1 MARTQQKP
9 ASPQHAEVIHLLE
22 TVEQSLLS
30 QDFDTYANLIS
41 LPLVV
46 TTRKARFVYTERA
59 HLHRN
64 FTTWQRTIRTLKAT
78 RLEQRLQSVAQI
90 GTKGLIVD
98 YDTLVL
104 SGKRNVL
111 PRFKNLMFLNQTR
124 HGLRIEQ
131 IVQRRVRSSSGQPDL
146 GGARGGNAADRSETG
161 TGRPRKCLKSTFLT
175 CR

>member
-131 IVQRRVRSSSGQPDL
+131 IVSGVCARRPASPIWVEPGEGTPLIAPKPELADPE
-146 GGARGGNAADRSETG
+146 NA
-161 TGRPRKCLKSTFLT
+161 
-175 CR
+175 